1 MKIDLHLHADGS
13 LPLETVRTL
22 IEVNQEFLKENELE
36 LIKKPNWEEAIKKQ
50 ISVGENCNSLEEYLK
65 CFTLP
70 LKLLQTPRDM
80 YIAGIGIANEL
91 KKQNVTYAEIR
102 FAPQLHSSGIP
113 NSEKLSY
120 EETIVL
126 KFIEGVRLATRFSGT
141 KINVL
146 LCMMRNLDEGQKGL
160 ADNLRTLYLAKKFM
174 NKGVVGL
181 DLAGNEASN
190 ATSEFEAVFSL
201 ARDLEI
207 PFTIHAG
214 EAGDKSWRED
224 SIERAIYFGAKRIGH
239 GIALDDNKELM
250 KLVRDSG
257 IVVECCPIS
266 NVQTKAVLGG
276 IKNHPIK
283 RLLDAGI
290 KVTVNTDN
298 MTVSDTTLDKEY
310 EVIKNIGIT
319 DSDIRKM
326 QENAVEGAFI
336 SEREKSVL
344 LRK

>member
-13 LPLETVRTL
+13 LPLETIRTL
-22 IEVNQEFLKENELE
+22 IEVNHDVLSDSERE
-36 LIKKPNWEEAIKKQ
+36 LINGPDWQEKIKKQ
-50 ISVGENCNSLEEYLK
+50 VSVGENCGSLEEYLK
-65 CFTLP
+65 CFSLP
-70 LKLLQTPRDM
+70 VRLLQTPRDM
-80 YIAGIGIANEL
+80 YIAGVGIANEL
-91 KKQNVTYAEIR
+91 KRQNVSYAEVR
-102 FAPQLHSSGIP
+102 FAPQLHSASIP
-113 NSEKLSY
+113 SNEKFSY
-120 EETIVL
+120 EESIVSE
-126 KFIEGVRLATRFSGT
+126 FIEGVRSVIRFSRM

-146 LCMMRNLDEGQKGL
+146 LCMMRNLDDGQAGL
-160 ADNLRTLYLAKKFM
+160 AGNLRTIYLAKEFEK
-174 NKGVVGL
+174 KGVVGL
-181 DLAGNEASN
+181 DLAGDEANN

-201 ARDLEI
+201 ARDLNI

-214 EAGDKSWRED
+214 EAGDEKWREA

-326 QENAVEGAFI
+326 QENAIEGAFI
-336 SEREKSVL
+336 SEREKKL
-344 LRK
+344 FMWK